1 MGAYGLGLVGHAV
14 KYYICKRC
22 GRNARGRRL
31 CKTCW
36 QWQARRNRGIPPRK
50 VIHGSMV
57 AARLPVPI
65 AEAIRHEARAQG
77 VNVADVVR
85 KYMACIFGD
94 VQ

>member
-1 MGAYGLGLVGHAV
+1 
-14 KYYICKRC
+14 
-22 GRNARGRRL
+22 
-31 CKTCW
+31 
-36 QWQARRNRGIPPRK
+36 
-50 VIHGSMV
+50 MV